1 MEWEIREIDAWGN
14 KQDGY
19 EWNTSYHVGDYTSD
33 AKDQKRA
40 FVHQLNRHGIFF
52 KLNRTVI
59 VDDGDILEV
68 RDRKTTEPLYAA
80 IPSC

>member
-40 FVHQLNRHGIFF
+40 LRTSLTGTGSSLN
-52 KLNRTVI
+52 
-59 VDDGDILEV
+59 
-68 RDRKTTEPLYAA
+68 
-80 IPSC
+80 